1 MDPAGPL
8 DNSVFVVAP
17 HNSYPA
23 TQEGMCQVALYPS
36 NQPQVHQLPVNPPG
50 LKPSVSEQPVRR
62 ALKEGKALGV
72 RELSLCRPGVTGWSQ
87 TGRGGGRGG
96 PWKYSNSKSSEQG
109 WSWPSLAKSGPPEIS
124 AVQHH
129 QGLGRGPFIF
139 RLRHLKKEE
148 EKQQQ
153 QPKKSGKLECWSF
166 FFLFYLN

>member
-1 MDPAGPL
+1 MGEMSLSLLCFSTMNPMDPAGPL

-87 TGRGGGRGG
+87 TGRGGGGG
-96 PWKYSNSKSSEQG
+96 T
-109 WSWPSLAKSGPPEIS
+109 LEIQQLQIQR
-124 AVQHH
+124 A
-129 QGLGRGPFIF
+129 GLE
-139 RLRHLKKEE
+139 LT
-148 EKQQQ
+148 
-153 QPKKSGKLECWSF
+153 QPCQIRTTRNLSCATSPGSR
-166 FFLFYLN
+166 

>member
-1 MDPAGPL
+1 MGEMSLSLLCFSTMNPMDPAGPL

-87 TGRGGGRGG
+87 TGRGEGGDLGNTATPNPASRVGADPALPNQDHQKSQLCNITRVSVGG
-96 PWKYSNSKSSEQG
+96 LLSS
-109 WSWPSLAKSGPPEIS
+109 A
-124 AVQHH
+124 
-129 QGLGRGPFIF
+129 LGI
-139 RLRHLKKEE
+139 
-148 EKQQQ
+148 
-153 QPKKSGKLECWSF
+153 
-166 FFLFYLN
+166 